1 MSPLPLSAVQSSLA
15 VGLRAGSLAS
25 AVPSV
30 RLQAVGR
37 AATAALYDE
46 LALEPKPGLVSFVDR
61 GSHDDMDGSTFL
73 RSLFALRHYFVQMA
87 AAGAAEAGFAELEA
101 LGLAAEARMLKATA
115 GVNTHRGAVFTLG
128 LLCVSA
134 GDLSARAAV
143 LTPQS
148 IRQSL
153 LDRWGAALSERA
165 VCLRDSNGQRAARRH
180 GLRSVSEEAALG
192 FPVLFEVALPALRS
206 AHALGE
212 RRARLQAL
220 FHIMATLDDT
230 NLAHRGGLEG
240 LRYAQRAAHDY
251 LQAGGAA
258 QPDGIERAR
267 AIHAAFVS
275 RRLSPG
281 GAADLLAAACLLD
294 RLCRRP

>member
-1 MSPLPLSAVQSSLA
+1 MRPLPSSAVQPSFA
-15 VGLRAGSLAS
+15 AGRRVGSLAS
-25 AVPSV
+25 AVPGV

-46 LALEPKPGLVSFVDR
+46 LALEPKPGLVSFLDQ

-73 RSLFALRHYFVQMA
+73 RSLFALRHYFVQMSQ
-87 AAGAAEAGFAELEA
+87 AGAVDAGFPELEA
-101 LGLAAEARMLKATA
+101 LGLAAETRMLKAT
-115 GVNTHRGAVFTLG
+115 GGINTHRGAVFTLG
-128 LLCVSA
+128 LLCASA
-134 GDLSARAAV
+134 GALSTRAAV

-165 VCLRDSNGQRAARRH
+165 LCSRDTNGQRAARRH
-180 GLRSVSEEAALG
+180 GLRSVGEEAALG

-206 AHALGE
+206 AHALGP
-212 RRARLQAL
+212 RRARLHTL

-230 NLAHRGGLEG
+230 NLAHRGGVEG
-240 LRYAQRAAHDY
+240 LRYAQRTARDY

-281 GAADLLAAACLLD
+281 GAADLLAAACLID
-294 RLCRRP
+294 RVCRQP